1 VLFFFQI
8 GWPGWALSAATA
20 ITAAF
25 KGSLTTPADQ
35 STILMWGY
43 ATFVAA
49 LVIIALG
56 RKVERTLEVAEW
68 FMIGWIMLFLLV
80 VGLFFTSGATWAK
93 VFGGFLGLGGRP
105 IPQGGDWV
113 LLASFA
119 AYAGMGGITNGT
131 ISNWVRDKGWGMAA
145 TAGYIP
151 AVIGGRAVPLSRVGN
166 RFPLNAES
174 LARFR
179 EWMRYVRFEQAWIFG
194 LGCFLGMGLP
204 ALMTVQFV
212 PPGVDV
218 TGGWATAVY
227 QAQGIAQVFGQTAWF
242 LTLLNGFW
250 ILFSTQLGLTD
261 AFARTV
267 TDIVWSSSP
276 RVREFV
282 KEDVR
287 KVYYALLVLYALFGM
302 WAIRQATPG
311 ALIVIGAFIA
321 AMNFVLL
328 AAHVLVVQRRFLP
341 PELRMPRWR
350 EGLLYLFILMFA
362 IFTILGIHSRLADI
376 MKILG

>member
-1 VLFFFQI
+1 
-8 GWPGWALSAATA
+8 
-20 ITAAF
+20 
-25 KGSLTTPADQ
+25 
-35 STILMWGY
+35 
-43 ATFVAA
+43 
-49 LVIIALG
+49 
-56 RKVERTLEVAEW
+56 
-68 FMIGWIMLFLLV
+68 
-80 VGLFFTSGATWAK
+80 
-93 VFGGFLGLGGRP
+93 
-105 IPQGGDWV
+105 
-113 LLASFA
+113 
-119 AYAGMGGITNGT
+119 
-131 ISNWVRDKGWGMAA
+131 
-145 TAGYIP
+145 
-151 AVIGGRAVPLSRVGN
+151 VIGGRAVPLSRVGN

-174 LARFR
+174 LSRFR

-194 LGCFLGMGLP
+194 FGCFLGMGLP

-212 PPGVDV
+212 PPGADV

-227 QAQGIAQVFGQTAWF
+227 QAQGIAAAFGPTAWF

-276 RVREFV
+276 RVRVLV

-287 KVYYALLVLYALFGM
+287 KVYYALLVLYAVFGM

-328 AAHVLVVQRRFLP
+328 GAHVLVVQRRFLP
-341 PELRMPRWR
+341 TELRMPAWR
-350 EGLLYLFILMFA
+350 EWLIYLFIGMFA
-362 IFTILGIHSRLADI
+362 VFTSLGISSRWVDI
-376 MKILG
+376 MNLIR

>member
-1 VLFFFQI
+1 
-8 GWPGWALSAATA
+8 
-20 ITAAF
+20 
-25 KGSLTTPADQ
+25 
-35 STILMWGY
+35 
-43 ATFVAA
+43 
-49 LVIIALG
+49 
-56 RKVERTLEVAEW
+56 
-68 FMIGWIMLFLLV
+68 
-80 VGLFFTSGATWAK
+80 
-93 VFGGFLGLGGRP
+93 
-105 IPQGGDWV
+105 
-113 LLASFA
+113 
-119 AYAGMGGITNGT
+119 MGGITNGT

-151 AVIGGRAVPLSRVGN
+151 AMIGGRAVPLSRVGN

-174 LARFR
+174 LSRFH

-212 PPGVDV
+212 PPGADV
-218 TGGWATAVY
+218 TGGWASAVY

-328 AAHVLVVQRRFLP
+328 AAHVLVVQRRFLSR
-341 PELRMPRWR
+341 ELRMSQWR
-350 EGLLYLFILMFA
+350 ERLLCLFILLFSV
-362 IFTILGIHSRLADI
+362 FTVLGIHSRWADI
-376 MKILG
+376 MKILGT